1 MSIIVAIRTD
11 ASNKIGSGHVMR
23 CLSLAEK
30 LRDIGV
36 TVEFITRNY
45 PGDLNKQ
52 INVKG
57 FHVHLL
63 SNAVR
68 IQLQHNST
76 EYKRW
81 SDIEQ
86 KIDAKE
92 TIKMISDR
100 RLDWLIVDHYL
111 LDYVW
116 EMELRPYSKKIMVI
130 DDLADRNHDCDI
142 LLDQTFGRK
151 ESDYQKLILNKCV
164 LLLGSENALLRSDF
178 KKLRPLALSYRKGNN
193 VVKNIIVSMGSMD
206 TINITP
212 KVLDSL
218 SLVKWKVL
226 PTVNV
231 VLTSNAPYLEDIRRN
246 VTKYDFTVNIRTDE
260 INMAQLM
267 LESDLAI
274 GSGGTTSWER
284 CCLALPTILIIL
296 ANNQQKVG
304 ENLAEI
310 GATITIQKNDMI
322 EKNISNSIA
331 MIINDKNLLIFNKN
345 LENFEKHIS
354 IDKFSCMHSSSSI
367 LLNCNHN
374 IFYIFC

>member
-331 MIINDKNLLIFNKN
+331 MIINDKNLYMEMCNSASRVCDGNGTKIISEKMLAVG
-345 LENFEKHIS
+345 LEGDNDI
-354 IDKFSCMHSSSSI
+354 
-367 LLNCNHN
+367 
-374 IFYIFC
+374 